1 MRPGHTHAKHLSDCR
16 LRTPFRCFIRLTI
29 RSLVRPSSH
38 FAMNRFMLVLLLF
51 LTCFSSVAEAARL
64 SGRGGKV
71 VQPRVRPV
79 MAGGVK
85 QPPPAAGNTNKKA
98 DSKPKM
104 IRIPFSPFQYDY
116 SALGNTD
123 LAFDMFWRSST
134 LL

>member
-1 MRPGHTHAKHLSDCR
+1 MT
-16 LRTPFRCFIRLTI
+16 
-29 RSLVRPSSH
+29 
-38 FAMNRFMLVLLLF
+38 RFSTLLLLLF

-64 SGRGGKV
+64 IGRGGKV

-85 QPPPAAGNTNKKA
+85 QPPPAATGNSNKKA
-98 DSKPKM
+98 DSKHKV

-116 SALGNTD
+116 SNPPSNTD
-123 LAFDMFWRSST
+123 LAFDMFWRSGT

>member
-1 MRPGHTHAKHLSDCR
+1 MT
-16 LRTPFRCFIRLTI
+16 
-29 RSLVRPSSH
+29 
-38 FAMNRFMLVLLLF
+38 RFMLVLLLF

-123 LAFDMFWRSST
+123 LAFDMFWRSSS